1 MSTLIRSLG
10 APDRLASLGVATVAV
25 SLLLPWYGVTFAGGL
40 VKTPA
45 GTFGFVEAALV
56 LTIGGAAFL
65 IVRSAYGRELP
76 RPLHTGTL
84 LALAGAWAG
93 VLIAYRILDRPDF
106 EPLNVE
112 RVGLRYGIFVAFAG
126 AGLIVVGGLR
136 KRREELAAER
146 EGRDRTEQR
155 RERPIS

>member
-1 MSTLIRSLG
+1 
-10 APDRLASLGVATVAV
+10 
-25 SLLLPWYGVTFAGGL
+25 
-40 VKTPA
+40 
-45 GTFGFVEAALV
+45 VEAALV